1 MPCNRTSFKLV
12 CRSDSDSKEELDAK
26 ADSLGNSN
34 VADKDDV
41 TAANSKGGKK
51 REDKTV
57 NTAKKAALIQLSSK
71 ILEKQQELWSSG

>member
-26 ADSLGNSN
+26 ADSLD
-34 VADKDDV
+34 VADKDNV
-41 TAANSKGGKK
+41 TAANSEGGKK
-51 REDKTV
+51 REHKTV

-71 ILEKQQELWSSG
+71 ILEKQQEL